1 MSAVPHSVGT
11 IASATVG
18 AVRYE
23 PFNGFDEVRSGEP
36 AAEVAWLRTEPAG
49 EGMLYVGMF
58 RVRPSV
64 FRYTFAGDESFH
76 VLTGAVDIVLDDG
89 ERVSLGSGA
98 IASFPKGARSTWTVH
113 SELTKFFVI
122 SG

>member
-1 MSAVPHSVGT
+1 MSAVFTV
-11 IASATVG
+11 ATDTV
-18 AVRYE
+18 AAARYE
-23 PFNGFDEVRSGEP
+23 PFRAFDEVVSGDP
-36 AAEVAWLRTEPAG
+36 AAEVAWLRTESAG
-49 EGMLYVGMF
+49 EGMLYTGMF

-76 VLTGAVDIVLDDG
+76 VLAGAVEIAVDG
-89 ERVSLGSGA
+89 GECTALGSGG

-113 SELTKFFVI
+113 EPLTKFFVI